1 MASPSPIF
9 PSDPSFGREPDAFE
23 APTEDTPTSAPH
35 WPGSV
40 QRPGSPG
47 FAQSAGA
54 WLFDLAPPRYR
65 YEEVLHRHPVELAQL
80 VRLRLQADVV
90 AMDAALRTLRERAR
104 TMPAEV
110 PYLTDLYTRERDWA
124 RAMLEQ
130 VALVEQGL
138 KTVAGPTRIA
148 HIPGPRRA
156 TG

>member
-1 MASPSPIF
+1 VASPSPIF
-9 PSDPSFGREPDAFE
+9 PSDPSFGRAPDASE
-23 APTEDTPTSAPH
+23 LSAEDTPTSTPH

-65 YEEVLHRHPVELAQL
+65 YEEVLHRHPLELAQL

-90 AMDAALRTLRERAR
+90 AMDAALRTFRERAR
-104 TMPAEV
+104 MMPVEV
-110 PYLTDLYTRERDWA
+110 PYLIDLYTRERDWA
-124 RAMLEQ
+124 RAILEQ
-130 VALVEQGL
+130 VAMVEQGL
-138 KTVAGPTRIA
+138 KATSGSARIA
-148 HIPGPRRA
+148 HIPGPRHA